1 MLNLKTKLRIEKFFK
16 DELWQHLIVVAFI
29 FTFSWILNKPF
40 EAIMFCVSHLV
51 LRPIFE
57 KQYHCGTTYYC
68 LFTTLT
74 IATLGIYNSL
84 PLSVSLLSSMP
95 VATFICWFGYIFQDR
110 IDLKCKLSPNLRS
123 ISIEEFENFCKLRN
137 LTSDEIAIAKKII
150 REELKGDNLYN
161 AIGYSKSQT
170 LRIRK
175 RIFSKLNY
183 DTKMTP

>member
-1 MLNLKTKLRIEKFFK
+1 MSLKTKLRFEKFFV

-29 FTFSWILNKPF
+29 FTFSWILSKPY
-40 EAIMFCVSHLV
+40 EAIMFCIAHLV

-74 IATLGIYNSL
+74 IATLGIYNAL
-84 PLSVSLLSSMP
+84 PITISLLSSLP
-95 VATFICWFGYIFQDR
+95 VACVICWFGYIMQDR
-110 IDLKCKLSPNLRS
+110 LDLINKLSPNLKS
-123 ISIEEFENFCKLRN
+123 ISIEEFEGICKIKG
-137 LTSDEIAIAKKII
+137 LTNDEIKIAKYII
-150 REELKGDNLYN
+150 RDELKGENLYN
-161 AIGYSKSQT
+161 TIGYSKSQT

-175 RIFSKLNY
+175 RILTKLKD